1 MTFGGELRRLRL
13 ERGYSLTDLAGLVYY
28 SKGHLS
34 KIENDRHLPA
44 VEYAWQLDAVLNAD
58 GALVKALPA
67 QAEAVAG
74 EHPPPSGL
82 TFDSRHF
89 IGRPAEFEALKV
101 KLCEM
106 PADLDTALICVIDGM
121 PGIGKTALASRA
133 AQALASRFSDGV
145 LFLDLHGYTGN
156 VPPLSSADA
165 LDRLLRRF
173 GLPVPA
179 EPDERAVRFRAHLAT
194 GKFLIVLDNARSAE
208 QVRPLIPAAGSSR
221 LLITSR
227 NRLATLDMAWHLSLG
242 PLSGTDA
249 ERLLRVIAG
258 AAIGDTAE
266 IVEIAEVVRACG
278 GLPLALTVVAA
289 RLRTGTTLDDLRS
302 SLGRDDGAAAGAA
315 RDPLD
320 ELADGERSVT
330 AAIEP
335 SYRALPENARGVF
348 ARLGLL
354 PCGDWTI
361 PYVAALQRIDQA
373 AAVRAME
380 SLLAA
385 RLVDRGP
392 DGRFRFHDLVA
403 AYARRLASVGLT
415 EEEARAVRLN
425 AVTWAVDMAFRAD
438 TLIEP
443 SRYHPPYE
451 PTSHEA
457 PFTGERAATEW
468 MRAEGRNLAA
478 LCLSARAW
486 GLDEPCWQLAFALR
500 GHFFLT
506 KQWDDWEATHVA
518 ALAAARRSGDLIAET
533 MTRNNLGLA
542 LLEMGRPDAANEHF
556 QAVLDVGSQPGL
568 EYARANALANQGWV
582 RFDQGSW
589 MDALRCNEEALRFY
603 IDRGMQRNAAIAK
616 RSIALSEIE
625 LARFEEAIGHLGEAL
640 DTFVSLG
647 LTLNEAM
654 ARNCLGEAYLRMGDL
669 DRAENWLLEAA
680 ERARQSPS
688 QYEEARAMRSLGEIA
703 ITRGDRR
710 AAIARW
716 QTALYLYEEIGAP
729 EAVRISD
736 RLALI

>member
-13 ERGYSLTDLAGLVYY
+13 ERGLSLTDLAGLVYY

-34 KIENDRHLPA
+34 KIENDKHLPA
-44 VEYAWQLDAVLNAD
+44 VEYAWQLDAVLGAD
-58 GALVKALPA
+58 GALVKTLPG

-74 EHPPPSGL
+74 EHPPIPSGL
-82 TFDSRHF
+82 TYDSRHF
-89 IGRPAEFEALKV
+89 IGRPAELESLKV
-101 KLCEM
+101 RLCEM
-106 PADLDTALICVIDGM
+106 PADPDAALICVIDGM
-121 PGIGKTALASRA
+121 PGVGKTALASRA
-133 AQALASRFSDGV
+133 AQALGPRFPDGV
-145 LFLDLHGYTGN
+145 FFLDLHGYTGT

-179 EPDERAVRFRAHLAT
+179 EPDERSARFLAHLAT
-194 GKFLIVLDNARSAE
+194 RKFLIVLDNARNAG
-208 QVRPLIPAAGSSR
+208 QIRPLIPAAGSSR

-227 NRLATLDMAWHLSLG
+227 NRLATLDMAVHLSLG
-242 PLSGTDA
+242 PLAGADA
-249 ERLLRVIAG
+249 ERLLRAIAG
-258 AAIGDTAE
+258 SVIGDTE
-266 IVEIAEVVRACG
+266 EVAEVVRACG
-278 GLPLALTVVAA
+278 GLPLALTVAAA

-302 SLGRDDGAAAGAA
+302 SLAPGDDRAAEGAA

-320 ELADGERSVT
+320 ELADGERSVI
-330 AAIEP
+330 AALEP
-335 SYRALPENARGVF
+335 SYRALPEDARGVF

-361 PYVAALQRIDQA
+361 PYVGALERSGPSAAI
-373 AAVRAME
+373 RATE
-380 SLLAA
+380 SLLRA
-385 RLVDRGP
+385 RLVDRGT

-403 AYARRLASVGLT
+403 AYARRVASAELSEV
-415 EEEARAVRLN
+415 EAAAVRLN

-438 TLIEP
+438 ALLEP
-443 SRYHPPYE
+443 NRYHPPYKA
-451 PTSHEA
+451 TSQPA
-457 PFTGERAATEW
+457 PFTREREAIEW

-478 LCLSARAW
+478 LCLSAHAW

-506 KQWDDWEATHVA
+506 KQWDDWEATHVV
-518 ALAAARRSGDLIAET
+518 ALAAARRSGDLVAET

-589 MDALRCNEEALRFY
+589 ADSLRCNEEALRFY
-603 IDRGMQRNAAIAK
+603 IDRGMHRNAAIAK

-640 DTFVSLG
+640 DTFVGLG

-654 ARNCLGEAYLRMGDL
+654 ARNCLGEAYLRMGNL
-669 DRAENWLLEAA
+669 DRAEHCLLAAA

-703 ITRGDRR
+703 IMRGDRK
-710 AAIARW
+710 AAIACWR
-716 QTALYLYEEIGAP
+716 TALDLYEEIGAP